1 MEINF
6 KSVIQSNED
15 QMIQLSVENPTVI
28 HTNNKNFDALEQ
40 LIRHENI
47 FQLQTNQQFFKRL
60 TAKEQV
66 KFLVKWYGSSLNID
80 DLLAQFMLLEE
91 QNIRIQILK
100 PEIIQRISFIHALLT
115 SEAVIVTFNPFIHS
129 SDENIHL
136 FHKLIEQLKHANR
149 KLLVIASRIEDAF
162 IVQPNIWGL
171 KSTGLEQIITEENE
185 LETNDSA
192 KIPSK
197 IKVKVEDKTIFVD
210 IEAIEYVESHDG
222 KVVIMIEQERY
233 IYDSTLANAELL
245 LKDAGFYR
253 CHRSYLVNL
262 HKVKEIINWSK
273 NSYSVV
279 IRNSTEDKIPLSRT
293 KYSEIQKLLINL

>member
-28 HTNNKNFDALEQ
+28 HTNNKNFDALDQ

-47 FQLQTNQQFFKRL
+47 FQLQTNQQFYQRL
-60 TAKEQV
+60 TVKEQV

-80 DLLAQFMLLEE
+80 DLLSQYMLLEE
-91 QNIRIQILK
+91 QNIRIQVLK
-100 PEIIQRISFIHALLT
+100 PEIIQRISFIHALLAN
-115 SEAVIVTFNPFIHS
+115 EAVIVAFNPFLHS
-129 SDENIHL
+129 SNENIHL
-136 FHKLIEQLKHANR
+136 FHKLIEQLKHAGR
-149 KLLVIASRIEDAF
+149 KLLVITSRIEDAF
-162 IVQPNIWGL
+162 IVQPNIWSL

-185 LETNDSA
+185 LEADDSA

-197 IKVKVEDKTIFVD
+197 VKVKVEDKTIFVD

-222 KVVIMIEQERY
+222 KVVIIIEQEQY
-233 IYDSTLANAELL
+233 IYDSTLAKAESL
-245 LKDAGFYR
+245 LKEAGFYR

-279 IRNSTEDKIPLSRT
+279 IKNSSEDKIPLSRT
-293 KYSEIQKLLINL
+293 KYSEIQELLINL